1 MSVLAATVLALFA
14 VLAAGAALAGV
25 AALRLRRRLSDA
37 EAALAAAS
45 SAREAASSQAA
56 LAAQASAT
64 ASART
69 SAAEAQGTRAQ
80 AECEAVRQV
89 AFQLRETLAQVQA
102 ERAGLAATA
111 QEKARQVAEQRAAS
125 EGLAQEVA
133 ARAQQH
139 RDELRAQAQAHEA
152 AIAQVRAALDQEVRT
167 RTDAE
172 SQLGRLEAQL
182 SSERA
187 HAVEKQALLQ
197 QAEQRLTDTFNSLS
211 SQALDRSSE
220 QLMKIA
226 ETRFAQLHEGAKSDL
241 AQRQQAINQLVA
253 PVREQLERVG
263 GKLSELEAVRL
274 KDSSTLAEQLR
285 GLAGTQELLKSE
297 TQRLVSAL
305 RAPQTRGRWAEVH
318 LKRVVELAGLQ
329 EHCDFVEQATVTNEE
344 GTLRPDLVI
353 KLPGGSHVVI
363 DAKAPLLAWLDAN
376 QAGGP
381 ISLDD
386 VERRDLYRNHARQ
399 VRAHVGSL
407 SDKAYWSQFD
417 RAPDFVVLFLPT
429 EAALGA
435 ALEADPDLHE
445 HAITRKVLLATPMT
459 LIALL
464 RTVAY
469 GWRQDAMA
477 QNARQISEA
486 GRKLYDRLA
495 TLAEHF
501 GLVGKHLAKSVEA
514 YNSALGS
521 LESRVLPAARTF
533 REARAVPDSSELP
546 LLPPIESAP
555 RAVQAVELLSG
566 GIPEEAN

>member
-1 MSVLAATVLALFA
+1 MPVLAATVLALCT
-14 VLAAGAALAGV
+14 VLAAGAALAL
-25 AALRLRRRLSDA
+25 ASALRLRRELA
-37 EAALAAAS
+37 GVEAALAAGSA
-45 SAREAASSQAA
+45 AREAAASQAA
-56 LAAQASAT
+56 LAGQAAAT
-64 ASART
+64 SSSRAA
-69 SAAEAQGTRAQ
+69 AAEAQAARAQ
-80 AECEAVRQV
+80 AECEAVRQA
-89 AFQLRETLAQVQA
+89 AFQLREALAQVQA

-111 QEKARQVAEQRAAS
+111 QEKARQATEQRATNDA
-125 EGLAQEVA
+125 LAQELA

-139 RDELRAQAQAHEA
+139 RDQLRAEALAHEA
-152 AIAQVRAALDQEVRT
+152 ALAQVRAALDAEIRT

-197 QAEQRLTDTFNSLS
+197 QAEQRLTDTFNSIS
-211 SQALDRSSE
+211 SQALDRNSE
-220 QLMKIA
+220 QLMKLA
-226 ETRFAQLHEGAKSDL
+226 ETRFAQLQEGAKGDL
-241 AQRQQAINQLVA
+241 AQRQQAIDQLVA

-263 GKLSELEAVRL
+263 GKLGELEAVRL

-329 EHCDFVEQATVTNEE
+329 EHCDFVEQATITNEE

-376 QAGGP
+376 RAGGP

-386 VERRDLYRNHARQ
+386 VERRELYRNHARQ

-417 RAPDFVVLFLPT
+417 QAPDFVVLFLPT

-477 QNARQISEA
+477 QNAREISEA

-501 GLVGKHLAKSVEA
+501 GLVGRHLAKSVEA

-521 LESRVLPAARTF
+521 LESRVLPAARIF
-533 REARAVPDSSELP
+533 REARAVPDGAGLP
-546 LLPPIESAP
+546 LLSPIEAAP
-555 RAVQAVELLSG
+555 RSVQSVELLSG
-566 GIPEEAN
+566 GFPEDAN

>member
-89 AFQLRETLAQVQA
+89 AFQLRETLAQVHA